1 MEIIYF
7 ILKWAAVI
15 IVVNLFFWLFF
26 PKIMRDLTHI
36 ENKWL
41 DYKLKTWNKDGK

>member
-1 MEIIYF
+1 MDVIYF

-15 IVVNLFFWLFF
+15 AVVNLFFWICF
-26 PKIMRDLTHI
+26 PKTMRELTHL
-36 ENKWL
+36 ENRWL